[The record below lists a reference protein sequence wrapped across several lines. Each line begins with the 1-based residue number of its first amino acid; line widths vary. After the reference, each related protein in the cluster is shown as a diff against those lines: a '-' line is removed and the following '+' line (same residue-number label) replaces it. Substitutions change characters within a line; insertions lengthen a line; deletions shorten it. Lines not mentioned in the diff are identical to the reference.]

1 MLTDEELEKNIR
13 KDYPSFTIKEQ
24 TGMIQDILIW
34 TRETQ
39 EEATLKAVGKWLRSQ
54 AHESTIG
61 YLFITR
67 ELDSVIRQL
76 EAGQMPEVKE

>member
-1 MLTDEELEKNIR
+1 MLTDEEINKVRVPYVGLPLKCHPQHRAIAAA
-13 KDYPSFTIKEQ
+13 
-24 TGMIQDILIW
+24 
-34 TRETQ
+34 Q